1 MSADQMSS
9 SSQAPGG
16 SSGGRGDKGGGFYKG
31 GRGALNIP
39 AEKPK
44 NFKKTFG
51 RLMQYLKPYRLSI
64 IVVILATILSTVFT
78 VLAPLL
84 IGDAVNVLY
93 DGVAASSAGTGGI
106 DDNALLRI
114 IWWLLALYVA
124 SALFGYVQQY
134 LMAVVSQKTVSD
146 LRNDIGDKLSRLPLK
161 YYDTHTHGET
171 MSRII
176 NDVDT
181 ISNTL
186 QQSLIQMITSAVTIL
201 GIFFIM
207 LYISPLLTLVCLITI
222 PASAYLTKVIASKS
236 QIYFRKQQEQTARM
250 NGHIEEMYTGHK
262 IIKAFGREKESAGMF
277 DKINDELTVVSQKS
291 QFISGIVMP
300 VLYFVQNVGYVV
312 ICIFGCIFV
321 LGGTMSIGSV
331 QSFMLYSKQFTQPII
346 QLSAVVN
353 SIQSTVAAAEHIF
366 RLLDEEEEIP
376 DPAPANAVL
385 LQNPDGNVSFEHV
398 NFGYDKNI
406 QVISDLSLSA
416 KSGDMI
422 AIVGPTGA
430 GKTTLLNLL
439 MRFYEIEDGQILI
452 DGVDISKMRR
462 SDLRSLFGMVLQN
475 AWLFNGTIRD
485 NIAYGRD
492 NATEDEIIRAAQM
505 AHADG
510 FIRLLPDGYNTII
523 NEEAS
528 NISEGQKQLLT
539 IARAFLSDP
548 EILLLDEATSNVD
561 TRTESLIREAMET
574 LMKGRT
580 SFVIAHRLSTIK
592 NADLILVMNKGK
604 IIEKGTHK
612 ELMDAKGFYAE
623 LYNSQFSNTNL
634 DETFAE
640 VERKF
645 SSNVVTAV

>member
-1 MSADQMSS
+1 MSNDRRPDQSK
-9 SSQAPGG
+9 
-16 SSGGRGDKGGGFYKG
+16 DGGFYKG
-31 GRGALNIP
+31 GPGALSMP

-44 NFKKTFG
+44 NFKRTFR
-51 RLMQYLKPYRLSI
+51 RLMKYLKPYRTSI
-64 IVVILATILSTVFT
+64 AFVILATILSTVFT
-78 VLAPLL
+78 ILAPLL

-93 DGVAASSAGTGGI
+93 DGVSASYSGTGGI
-106 DDNALLRI
+106 DEGALLRI
-114 IWWLLALYVA
+114 IWGLLALYVA

-134 LMAVVSQKTVSD
+134 LMAIVSQKTVSD

-161 YYDTHTHGET
+161 YYDTHPHGET

-186 QQSLIQMITSAVTIL
+186 QQSLIQMITSAITIA
-201 GIFFIM
+201 GIFLIM

-222 PASAYLTKVIASKS
+222 PLSAVLTKMIASKS
-236 QIYFRKQQEQTARM
+236 QVHFRKQQEQTARM
-250 NGHIEEMYTGHK
+250 NGHVEEMYTGHK
-262 IIKAFGREKESAGMF
+262 IIKAFGQEKRSAEAF
-277 DKINDELTVVSQKS
+277 DKINDELTAASQKS

-300 VLYFVQNVGYVV
+300 VLYFVQNVGYVI

-321 LGGTMSIGSV
+321 LQGTMSIGGV

-353 SIQSTVAAAEHIF
+353 SIQSTTAAAEHIF

-376 DPAPANAVL
+376 DPVNFDSLEKPE
-385 LQNPDGNVSFEHV
+385 GNVSFEHV

-406 QVISDLSLSA
+406 PVISDLSLFA

-439 MRFYEIEDGQILI
+439 MRFYEVGDGQILI
-452 DGVDISKMRR
+452 DNHDISKMRR
-462 SDLRSLFGMVLQN
+462 SDLRGLFGMVLQN

-485 NIAYGRD
+485 NIAYGRE
-492 NATEDEIIRAAQM
+492 NATEEEIIRAAEM

-510 FIRLLPDGYNTII
+510 FIRLLPEGYNTII

-561 TRTESLIREAMET
+561 TRTESLIRDAMQT
-574 LMKGRT
+574 LMSDRT
-580 SFVIAHRLSTIK
+580 SFVIAHRLSTIR
-592 NADLILVMNKGK
+592 NADLILVMNKGR

-640 VERKF
+640 VEKKF
-645 SSNVVTAV
+645 GSVVVNAV